1 MRSIDMLIQEH
12 AAMDAVAADLLAITA
27 QPEPNVARAYD
38 ALHSLGRCIDNDFAI
53 QDSFLYTDAS
63 RLEKTPLEKQVG
75 SFDPILADV
84 KAEWMIYAA
93 EWNEENIGI
102 DWQTFGRDTLQIVT
116 LLRERISERNEVLYP
131 LALQENRIRLRSAA

>member
-1 MRSIDMLIQEH
+1 
-12 AAMDAVAADLLAITA
+12 
-27 QPEPNVARAYD
+27 
-38 ALHSLGRCIDNDFAI
+38 
-53 QDSFLYTDAS
+53 LYTDAS